1 MTQCPYC
8 ARQFE
13 EEGESRP
20 LTTVA
25 INIRARV
32 APGDVVFRSHI
43 TDMVQAAILEWL
55 HENTYETIESTDE
68 MVDLVDV
75 VIAR

>member
-8 ARQFE
+8 ARE
-13 EEGESRP
+13 LDEADSRP
-20 LTTVA
+20 LTTVS
-25 INIRARV
+25 ISIRARV
-32 APGDVVFRSHI
+32 APNDVVLRSHI
-43 TDMVQAAILEWL
+43 TDMVQAAILEWM